1 MKLFEGKID
10 SHRPKDH
17 ISKMIAGASD
27 GNYIEHKSEG
37 DEQISIEEYLQIIR
51 PYVHLVIDNLRASSE
66 CKIELIM
73 RIMRNACCILRAQSV
88 LGRNKCMRG
97 SSNVLCYGCVQ
108 LFVMHNSFASYGGD
122 IICACCAN
130 KTECQ

>member
-37 DEQISIEEYLQIIR
+37 DEQIWIEEYLQIIR

-97 SSNVLCYGCVQ
+97 SSNVLC
-108 LFVMHNSFASYGGD
+108 LWL
-122 IICACCAN
+122 CAIVCD
-130 KTECQ
+130 T